1 MIRDAISTLTE
12 GCSLTQTGATEVMGE
27 IMSGDATEAQI
38 GAFLTALRMKGET
51 PEEIAGMATTMRKKA
66 LSVETGVDLVDT
78 CGTGGDGSNSFNVS
92 TAAAVV
98 VASANIYVAKHG
110 NRAASGTC
118 GSADLLEALGVKID
132 LAPEGVKKCIET
144 AGIGFMF
151 APIFHPAMKH
161 VAKPRKEM
169 GIRTVFNILGPLT
182 NPAGA
187 KKQMIGIADRT
198 QGELLA
204 RVLVLL
210 GSEHAMIVHGED
222 GLDEITISGKTSVW
236 EIKNKEIHAYE
247 VNTQE
252 LGVKTNSLDEI
263 KGESIS
269 DNVTMFRSVMDG
281 KQGPCMDIVTLNA
294 GAALYVAGATGSI
307 KDGQAIAENCIKNGT
322 ARAKISQLVE
332 ISQRIG
338 IEDKEQD
345 Y

>member
-12 GCSLTQTGATEVMGE
+12 GSSLTQVNATEVMSE

-51 PEEIAGMATTMRKKA
+51 PEEIAGMAITMRNKA
-66 LSVETGVDLVDT
+66 LRVETSFDLVDT
-78 CGTGGDGSNSFNVS
+78 CGTGGDRSNSFNVS

-98 VASANIYVAKHG
+98 VASAGVYVAKHG

-169 GIRTVFNILGPLT
+169 GIRTVFNVLGPLT

-187 KKQMIGIADRT
+187 KKQIIGIADRA

-204 RVLVLL
+204 RVLGLL

-222 GLDEITISGKTSVW
+222 GLDEITISGKTMVW
-236 EIKNKEIHAYE
+236 EVKNSEIQSY
-247 VNTQE
+247 VLDSKE
-252 LGVKTNSLDEI
+252 LGVSPNLLEQI

-269 DNVTMFRSVMDG
+269 DNVAMFRSVMEG
-281 KQGPCMDIVTLNA
+281 QQGPCMDIVTLNA
-294 GAALYVAGATGSI
+294 GAALYVAGVARSI
-307 KDGQAIAENCIKNGT
+307 KDGREIAEDCIKRGT
-322 ARAKISQLVE
+322 ARTKIDQLADISQ
-332 ISQRIG
+332 SIG
-338 IEDKEQD
+338 IEDKEQA

>member
-1 MIRDAISTLTE
+1 MIRDAITTLT
-12 GCSLTQTGATEVMGE
+12 GGSSLTQTSATEVMGE

-78 CGTGGDGSNSFNVS
+78 CGTGGDGSYSFNVS

-144 AGIGFMF
+144 VGIGFMF

-187 KKQMIGIADRT
+187 KKQMIGIADRS

-236 EIKNKEIHAYE
+236 EIKNKEIHTYE
-247 VNTQE
+247 IDSRE
-252 LGVKTNSLDEI
+252 LGVKTNSIDGI

-281 KQGPCMDIVTLNA
+281 QQGPCMDIVTINA
-294 GAALYVAGATGSI
+294 GAALYVAGATSSI
-307 KDGQAIAENCIKNGT
+307 KDGQTIAENCIKNGK

-338 IEDKEQD
+338 TEDKEQD

>member
-1 MIRDAISTLTE
+1 M
-12 GCSLTQTGATEVMGE
+12 
-27 IMSGDATEAQI
+27 
-38 GAFLTALRMKGET
+38 
-51 PEEIAGMATTMRKKA
+51 
-66 LSVETGVDLVDT
+66 
-78 CGTGGDGSNSFNVS
+78 
-92 TAAAVV
+92 V

-144 AGIGFMF
+144 VGIGFMF

-187 KKQMIGIADRT
+187 KKQMIGIADRS

-236 EIKNKEIHAYE
+236 EIKNKQIHAYE
-247 VNTQE
+247 IDPQE
-252 LGVKTNSLDEI
+252 LGVKTNSIDGI

-281 KQGPCMDIVTLNA
+281 QQGPCMDIVTINA
-294 GAALYVAGATGSI
+294 GAALYVAGATSSI
-307 KDGQAIAENCIKNGT
+307 KDGQTIAENCIKNGK

-338 IEDKEQD
+338 TEDKEQD

>member
-1 MIRDAISTLTE
+1 MIRDAISTLSE
-12 GCSLTQTGATEVMGE
+12 GSSLTQKEATEVMGE
-27 IMSGDATEAQI
+27 IMSGDTTEAQI

-66 LSVETGVDLVDT
+66 LRVETNFDLIDT

-98 VASANIYVAKHG
+98 AASANVCVAKHG

-144 AGIGFMF
+144 VGIGFMF

-182 NPAGA
+182 NPAGV
-187 KKQMIGIADRT
+187 KKQIIGIADKS

-204 RVLVLL
+204 RVLGLL

-222 GLDEITISGKTSVW
+222 GLDEITISGKTNVW
-236 EIKNKEIHAYE
+236 EIKNNEIQAY
-247 VNTQE
+247 VLDSKE
-252 LGVKTNSLDEI
+252 LGVMANLLDEI

-269 DNVTMFRSVMDG
+269 DNVGMFRSVMEG
-281 KQGPCMDIVTLNA
+281 KQGPCADIVTLNA
-294 GAALYVAGATGSI
+294 GAALYVAGAAGSI
-307 KDGQAIAENCIKNGT
+307 KDGRAIAEDCLNSGM
-322 ARAKISQLVE
+322 AQAKIDQLIDVSQ
-332 ISQRIG
+332 SIG
-338 IEDKEQD
+338 IEDKEQA

>member
-1 MIRDAISTLTE
+1 MIRDAITTLP
-12 GCSLTQTGATEVMGE
+12 GGSSLTQPSATEVMGE

-78 CGTGGDGSNSFNVS
+78 CGTGGDGSYSFNVS

-144 AGIGFMF
+144 VGIGFMF

-187 KKQMIGIADRT
+187 KKQMIGIADRS

-236 EIKNKEIHAYE
+236 EIKNKEIHTYE
-247 VNTQE
+247 IDSRE
-252 LGVKTNSLDEI
+252 LGVKTNSIDGI

-281 KQGPCMDIVTLNA
+281 QQGPCMDIVTINA
-294 GAALYVAGATGSI
+294 GAALYVAGATSSI
-307 KDGQAIAENCIKNGT
+307 KEGQAIAENCIKNGK

-338 IEDKEQD
+338 TEDKEQD

>member
-1 MIRDAISTLTE
+1 MIRDSIEMLVQ
-12 GCSLTQTGATEVMGE
+12 GRSLSRQEAAQSMAE
-27 IMSGDATEAQI
+27 IMDGEATPAQF
-38 GAFLTALRMKGET
+38 GAFVTALRLKGET
-51 PEEIAGMATTMRKKA
+51 SEEITGMAQIMREKS
-66 LSVETGVDLVDT
+66 LHVSVDGPMIDT

-118 GSADLLEALGVKID
+118 GSADLPEAVGVKID

-144 AGIGFMF
+144 VGIGFMF
-151 APIFHPAMKH
+151 APVFHPAMKH

-169 GIRTVFNILGPLT
+169 GIRTVFNILGPRT

-187 KKQMIGIADRT
+187 KKQMIGIADKS

-222 GLDEITISGKTSVW
+222 GLDEITISGKTNVW
-236 EIKNKEIHAYE
+236 EIKNKEIQAYE
-247 VNTQE
+247 VAPQE

-322 ARAKISQLVE
+322 ARAKMSQLAE

>member
-1 MIRDAISTLTE
+1 MIRDAITTLT
-12 GCSLTQTGATEVMGE
+12 GGSSLTQTSATEVMGE

-51 PEEIAGMATTMRKKA
+51 PEEIAGMATTMRKTA

-78 CGTGGDGSNSFNVS
+78 CGTGGDGSYSFNVS

-144 AGIGFMF
+144 VGIGFMF

-182 NPAGA
+182 TPAGA
-187 KKQMIGIADRT
+187 KKQMIGIAARS

-236 EIKNKEIHAYE
+236 EIKNKEIHTYE
-247 VNTQE
+247 IDSRE
-252 LGVKTNSLDEI
+252 LGVKTNSIDGI

-281 KQGPCMDIVTLNA
+281 QQGPCMDIVTINA
-294 GAALYVAGATGSI
+294 GAALYVAGATSSI
-307 KDGQAIAENCIKNGT
+307 KEGQAIAENCIKNGK

-338 IEDKEQD
+338 TEDKEQD

>member
-1 MIRDAISTLTE
+1 MIRDAITTLT
-12 GCSLTQTGATEVMGE
+12 GGSSLTQTSATEVMGE

-78 CGTGGDGSNSFNVS
+78 CGTGGDGSHSFNVS

-144 AGIGFMF
+144 VGIGFMF

-187 KKQMIGIADRT
+187 KKQMIGIADRS

-236 EIKNKEIHAYE
+236 EIKNKEIHTYE
-247 VNTQE
+247 IDSRE
-252 LGVKTNSLDEI
+252 LGVKTNSIDGI

-281 KQGPCMDIVTLNA
+281 QQGPCMDIVTINA
-294 GAALYVAGATGSI
+294 GAALYVAGATSSI
-307 KDGQAIAENCIKNGT
+307 KEGQAIAENCIKNGK

-338 IEDKEQD
+338 TEDKEQD

>member
-1 MIRDAISTLTE
+1 MIRDAITTLT
-12 GCSLTQTGATEVMGE
+12 GGSSLTQTSATEVMGE

-78 CGTGGDGSNSFNVS
+78 CGTGGDGSYSFNVS

-144 AGIGFMF
+144 VGIGFMF

-187 KKQMIGIADRT
+187 KKQMIGIADRS

-247 VNTQE
+247 IDPQE
-252 LGVKTNSLDEI
+252 LGVKTNSIDGI

-281 KQGPCMDIVTLNA
+281 QQGPCMDIVTINA
-294 GAALYVAGATGSI
+294 GAALYVAGATSSI
-307 KDGQAIAENCIKNGT
+307 KEGQAIAENCIKNGK

-338 IEDKEQD
+338 TEDKEQD